1 MCCHFLH
8 PKNEHPRR
16 KENLPRPMEK
26 KHQTRDK
33 HSDFSPLRSAAVAS
47 GAGLTM
53 LTCIGL
59 CVYAGL
65 RCDEYF
71 GTSPWG
77 LVGGSLLGGVSGIWS
92 VIKQMLRK

>member
-1 MCCHFLH
+1 
-8 PKNEHPRR
+8 
-16 KENLPRPMEK
+16 MEK

-65 RCDEYF
+65 RCDDYF

-77 LVGGSLLGGVSGIWS
+77 LVIWSIIGAASGIWS
-92 VIKQMLRK
+92 VIKQILGK

>member
-1 MCCHFLH
+1 
-8 PKNEHPRR
+8 
-16 KENLPRPMEK
+16 MEK

>member
-1 MCCHFLH
+1 MST
-8 PKNEHPRR
+8 RR
-16 KENLPRPMEK
+16 KENLPRPMDK
-26 KHQTRDK
+26 PGHNRDK
-33 HSDFSPLRSAAVAS
+33 QSDFNPLRSVAVAS

-77 LVGGSLLGGVSGIWS
+77 LAAFSLLGAVSGIYS